1 MRIFE
6 GLSDLS
12 HIKNAVVTIGTFDGV
27 HLGHQEILK
36 TLIAE
41 AEKCEGE
48 SVLLTFYPHP
58 RMVLFPEQTDL
69 QLLQTQ
75 AEKLEKL
82 ASIGLQNVVIYPFSK
97 EFADLSAERFVEEI
111 LIKGLQAKMV
121 IIGYDHQFG
130 HNREGNLAFLKQYAE
145 KGFFDLREIPAEQID
160 EANISS
166 SKIRKAILGGEIS
179 TANSFLGSPF
189 ELSGTIV
196 KGLQNG
202 RNIGFPTANIRID
215 DQQKIIPATGVYAV
229 EMDVAG
235 TSCRGMMNVGWRPTI
250 EEEKLERKIEVHLF
264 DFQKEIYDEVC
275 QIRVLQFVRAEHKF
289 PNLEALKVQ
298 IQRDEETVRTYFFTA
313 QLS

>member
-6 GLSDLS
+6 GLTDLS

-229 EMDVAG
+229 EMDVIG
-235 TSCRGMMNVGWRPTI
+235 TTCHGMMNVGWRPTI

-298 IQRDEETVRTYFFTA
+298 IQRDEETVRTYFSTA

>member
-6 GLSDLS
+6 GLTDLS

-179 TANSFLGSPF
+179 IANSFLGSPF

-215 DQQKIIPATGVYAV
+215 DQQKIIPAPGVYAV

-298 IQRDEETVRTYFFTA
+298 IQRDEETVRTYFSTA

>member
-6 GLSDLS
+6 GLTDLS

-202 RNIGFPTANIRID
+202 RNIGFPTANIRIE

-235 TSCRGMMNVGWRPTI
+235 TTCRGMMNVGWRPTI

-264 DFQKEIYDEVC
+264 DFQKEIYDEAC

-298 IQRDEETVRTYFFTA
+298 IQRDEETVRTYFSTA
-313 QLS
+313 QFS

>member
-6 GLSDLS
+6 GLTEKMP
-12 HIKNAVVTIGTFDGV
+12 IKNAVVTIGTFDGV

-36 TLIAE
+36 TLNAE

-75 AEKLEKL
+75 TEKLEKL

-145 KGFFDLREIPAEQID
+145 KGFFELMEIPAEQID

-202 RNIGFPTANIRID
+202 RKIGFPTANIRID

-229 EMDVAG
+229 EMNVAG

-264 DFQKEIYDEVC
+264 DFQKEIYDEAC
-275 QIRVLQFVRAEHKF
+275 QIRVRQFVRAEHKF

-298 IQRDEETVRTYFFTA
+298 IQRDEETVRAYFSTA
-313 QLS
+313 QFS

>member
-6 GLSDLS
+6 GLTEKMP
-12 HIKNAVVTIGTFDGV
+12 IKNAVVTIGTFDGV

-36 TLIAE
+36 TLNAE
-41 AEKCEGE
+41 AEKCAGE

-75 AEKLEKL
+75 TEKLDKL

-130 HNREGNLAFLKQYAE
+130 HKREGNLAFLKRYAE
-145 KGFFDLREIPAEQID
+145 AGCFDLLEIPAEQID
-160 EANISS
+160 EAYISS
-166 SKIRKAILGGEIS
+166 SKIRTAVLSGNMS
-179 TANSFLGSPF
+179 VANSYLGAPF
-189 ELSGTIV
+189 ELTGTIV

-202 RNIGFPTANIRID
+202 RKIGFPTANIRIV

-264 DFQKEIYDEVC
+264 DFQKEIYDEAC

-289 PNLEALKVQ
+289 PNLEALKAQ
-298 IQRDEETVRTYFFTA
+298 LTSDEATIRAYFSTA

>member
-6 GLSDLS
+6 GLTDLS

-41 AEKCEGE
+41 AEKCAGE

-75 AEKLEKL
+75 TEKLEKL

>member
-6 GLSDLS
+6 GLTEKMP
-12 HIKNAVVTIGTFDGV
+12 IQNAVVTIGTFDGV

-41 AEKCEGE
+41 AHNCQGE

-58 RMVLFPEQTDL
+58 RMVLFPEKTDL

-97 EFADLSAERFVEEI
+97 EFADFSAQRFVEEI
-111 LIKGLQAKMV
+111 IIQDLQAKKV

-130 HNREGNLAFLKQYAE
+130 HQREGNLAFLKKYADQ
-145 KGFFDLREIPAEQID
+145 GYFDLLEIPAEQID

-166 SKIRKAILGGEIS
+166 SKIRTAILNGEIS
-179 TANSFLGSPF
+179 TANSYLGAPF
-189 ELSGTIV
+189 ELSGTVV

-202 RNIGFPTANIRID
+202 RTIGFPTANIHIHD
-215 DQQKIIPATGVYAV
+215 EQKIIPANGVYAV
-229 EMDVAG
+229 EMSISG
-235 TSCRGMMNVGWRPTI
+235 KNHRGMMNIGWRPTI
-250 EEEKLERKIEVHLF
+250 QEEKTMRQIEVHLF
-264 DFQKEIYDEVC
+264 DFNEEIYDSPCKILVHHY
-275 QIRVLQFVRAEHKF
+275 VRPEHKF
-289 PNLEALKVQ
+289 PNLDALKSQ
-298 IQRDEETVRTYFFTA
+298 ITLDETTIRAYF
-313 QLS
+313 SHH

>member
-6 GLSDLS
+6 GLTDLS

-235 TSCRGMMNVGWRPTI
+235 TTCRGMMNVGWRPTI
-250 EEEKLERKIEVHLF
+250 EEEKLDRKIEVHLF

-298 IQRDEETVRTYFFTA
+298 IQRDEETVRTYFSTA

>member
-6 GLSDLS
+6 GLTEKMP
-12 HIKNAVVTIGTFDGV
+12 IKNAVVTIGTFDGV
-27 HLGHQEILK
+27 HIGHQEILK

-75 AEKLEKL
+75 TEKLEKL

-145 KGFFDLREIPAEQID
+145 KGLFELMEIPAEQID

-179 TANSFLGSPF
+179 TANAFLGSPF

-202 RNIGFPTANIRID
+202 RKIGFPTANIRID

-229 EMDVAG
+229 EMNVAG

-264 DFQKEIYDEVC
+264 DFQKEIYDEAC

-298 IQRDEETVRTYFFTA
+298 IQRDEETVRAYFSTA
-313 QLS
+313 QFS

>member
-1 MRIFE
+1 
-6 GLSDLS
+6 
-12 HIKNAVVTIGTFDGV
+12 
-27 HLGHQEILK
+27 
-36 TLIAE
+36 
-41 AEKCEGE
+41 
-48 SVLLTFYPHP
+48 
-58 RMVLFPEQTDL
+58 MVLFPEQTDL

-235 TSCRGMMNVGWRPTI
+235 TTCRGMMNVGWRPTI
-250 EEEKLERKIEVHLF
+250 EEEKLDRKIEVHLF
-264 DFQKEIYDEVC
+264 DFQKEIYDEAC
-275 QIRVLQFVRAEHKF
+275 QIRILQFVRAEHKF

-298 IQRDEETVRTYFFTA
+298 IQRDEETVRTYFSTA

>member
-6 GLSDLS
+6 GLTDLS

-145 KGFFDLREIPAEQID
+145 KGLFELMEIPAEQID

-179 TANSFLGSPF
+179 TANAFLGSPF

-202 RNIGFPTANIRID
+202 RKIGFPTANIRID

-229 EMDVAG
+229 EMNVAG

-264 DFQKEIYDEVC
+264 DFQKEIYDEAC

-298 IQRDEETVRTYFFTA
+298 IQRDEETVRAYFSTA
-313 QLS
+313 QFS

>member
-1 MRIFE
+1 MP
-6 GLSDLS
+6 
-12 HIKNAVVTIGTFDGV
+12 IKNAVVTIGTFDGV

-36 TLIAE
+36 TLNAE

-75 AEKLEKL
+75 TEKLEKL

-145 KGFFDLREIPAEQID
+145 KGFFELLEIPAEQID
-160 EANISS
+160 EAYISS
-166 SKIRKAILGGEIS
+166 SKIRSAVLSGNMS
-179 TANSFLGSPF
+179 VANSYLGAPF
-189 ELSGTIV
+189 ELTGTIV
-196 KGLQNG
+196 KGLKNG
-202 RNIGFPTANIRID
+202 RKIGFPTANIRID

-229 EMDVAG
+229 EMNVAG

-264 DFQKEIYDEVC
+264 DFQKEIYDEAC

-298 IQRDEETVRTYFFTA
+298 IQRDEETVRAYFSTA
-313 QLS
+313 QFS

>member
-6 GLSDLS
+6 GLTDLS

-250 EEEKLERKIEVHLF
+250 EEEKLDRKIEVHLF
-264 DFQKEIYDEVC
+264 DFQKEIYDEAC
-275 QIRVLQFVRAEHKF
+275 QIRILQFVRAEHKF

-298 IQRDEETVRTYFFTA
+298 IQRDEETVRTYFSTA

>member
-6 GLSDLS
+6 GLTEKMP
-12 HIKNAVVTIGTFDGV
+12 IKNAVITIGTFDGV
-27 HLGHQEILK
+27 HIGHQEILK

-75 AEKLEKL
+75 TEKLEKL

-145 KGFFDLREIPAEQID
+145 KGFFELMEIPAEQID

-179 TANSFLGSPF
+179 TANAFLGSPF

-202 RNIGFPTANIRID
+202 RKIGFPTANIRID

-235 TSCRGMMNVGWRPTI
+235 TTCRGMMNIGWRPTI

-264 DFQKEIYDEVC
+264 DFQKEIYDEAC

-298 IQRDEETVRTYFFTA
+298 IQRDEETVRAYFSTA
-313 QLS
+313 QFS

>member
-6 GLSDLS
+6 GLTEKMP
-12 HIKNAVVTIGTFDGV
+12 IKNAVVTIGTFDGV
-27 HLGHQEILK
+27 HIGHQEILK

-75 AEKLEKL
+75 TEKLEKL

-145 KGFFDLREIPAEQID
+145 KGFFELLEIPAEQID

-179 TANSFLGSPF
+179 TANAFLGSPF

-202 RNIGFPTANIRID
+202 RKIGFPTANIRID

-235 TSCRGMMNVGWRPTI
+235 TTCRGMMNIGWRPTI

-264 DFQKEIYDEVC
+264 DFQKEIYDVAC
-275 QIRVLQFVRAEHKF
+275 QIRVRHFVRAEHKF

-298 IQRDEETVRTYFFTA
+298 IQRDEETVRAYFSTA
-313 QLS
+313 QFS

>member
-6 GLSDLS
+6 GLTEKMP
-12 HIKNAVVTIGTFDGV
+12 IKNAVVTIGTFDGV
-27 HLGHQEILK
+27 HIGHQEILK

-41 AEKCEGE
+41 AVKCEGE

-145 KGFFDLREIPAEQID
+145 KGLFELMEIPAEQID

-179 TANSFLGSPF
+179 TANAFLGSPF

-202 RNIGFPTANIRID
+202 RKIGFPTANIRID

-264 DFQKEIYDEVC
+264 DFQKEIYDEAC

-298 IQRDEETVRTYFFTA
+298 IQRDEETVRAYFSTA
-313 QLS
+313 QFS

>member
-6 GLSDLS
+6 GLTEKMP
-12 HIKNAVVTIGTFDGV
+12 IKNAVVTIGTFDGV

-36 TLIAE
+36 TLNAE
-41 AEKCEGE
+41 GEKCAGE

-75 AEKLEKL
+75 TEKLDKL

-130 HNREGNLAFLKQYAE
+130 HKREGNLAFLKRYAE
-145 KGFFDLREIPAEQID
+145 AGCFDLLEIPAEQID
-160 EANISS
+160 EAYISS
-166 SKIRKAILGGEIS
+166 SKIRTAVLSGNMS
-179 TANSFLGSPF
+179 VANSYLGAPF
-189 ELSGTIV
+189 ELTGTIV

-202 RNIGFPTANIRID
+202 RKIGFPTANIRIV

-264 DFQKEIYDEVC
+264 DFQKEIYDEAC

-289 PNLEALKVQ
+289 PNLEALKAQ
-298 IQRDEETVRTYFFTA
+298 LTSDEATIRAYFSTA

>member
-6 GLSDLS
+6 GLTDLS

-264 DFQKEIYDEVC
+264 DFQKEIYDEAC
-275 QIRVLQFVRAEHKF
+275 QIRILQFVRAEHKF

-298 IQRDEETVRTYFFTA
+298 IQRDEETVRTYFSTA

>member
-6 GLSDLS
+6 GLTEKMP
-12 HIKNAVVTIGTFDGV
+12 IKNAVVTIGTFDGV
-27 HLGHQEILK
+27 HIGHQEILK

-41 AEKCEGE
+41 AVKCEGE

-75 AEKLEKL
+75 TEKLEKL

-145 KGFFDLREIPAEQID
+145 KGFFELMEIPAEQID

-202 RNIGFPTANIRID
+202 RKIGFPTANIRID

-229 EMDVAG
+229 EMNVAG

-264 DFQKEIYDEVC
+264 DFQKEIYDEAC

-298 IQRDEETVRTYFFTA
+298 IQRDEETVRAYFSTA
-313 QLS
+313 QFS

>member
-6 GLSDLS
+6 GLTDLS

-235 TSCRGMMNVGWRPTI
+235 TTCRGMMNVGWRPTI

-264 DFQKEIYDEVC
+264 DFQKEIYDEAC

-298 IQRDEETVRTYFFTA
+298 IQRDEETVRTYFSTA
-313 QLS
+313 QFS

>member
-6 GLSDLS
+6 GLTDLS

-41 AEKCEGE
+41 AEKCAGE

-298 IQRDEETVRTYFFTA
+298 IQRDEETVRTYFSTA

>member
-6 GLSDLS
+6 GLTDLS

-275 QIRVLQFVRAEHKF
+275 QIRILQFVRAEHKF

-298 IQRDEETVRTYFFTA
+298 IQRDEETVRTYFSTA

>member
-6 GLSDLS
+6 GLTEKMP
-12 HIKNAVVTIGTFDGV
+12 IKNAVVTIGTFDGV
-27 HLGHQEILK
+27 HIGHQEILK

-145 KGFFDLREIPAEQID
+145 KGFFELMEIPAEQID

-179 TANSFLGSPF
+179 TANAFLGSPF

-202 RNIGFPTANIRID
+202 RKIGFPTANIRID

-229 EMDVAG
+229 EMNVAG

-264 DFQKEIYDEVC
+264 DFQKEIYDEAC

-298 IQRDEETVRTYFFTA
+298 IQRDEETVRAYFSTA
-313 QLS
+313 QFS

>member
-6 GLSDLS
+6 GLTDLS

-275 QIRVLQFVRAEHKF
+275 QIRVLQFVRAELKF

-298 IQRDEETVRTYFFTA
+298 KQRDEETVRTYFFTA

>member
-6 GLSDLS
+6 GLTDLS

-145 KGFFDLREIPAEQID
+145 KGFFDLREISAEQID

-250 EEEKLERKIEVHLF
+250 EEEKLDRKIEVHLF

-298 IQRDEETVRTYFFTA
+298 IQRDEETVRTYFSTA

>member
-6 GLSDLS
+6 GLTEKMP
-12 HIKNAVVTIGTFDGV
+12 IKNAVVTIGTFDGV

-36 TLIAE
+36 TLNAE
-41 AEKCEGE
+41 AEKCAGE

-75 AEKLEKL
+75 TEKLEKL

-130 HNREGNLAFLKQYAE
+130 HKREGNLAFLKRYAE
-145 KGFFDLREIPAEQID
+145 KGFFELLEIPAEQID
-160 EANISS
+160 EAYISS
-166 SKIRKAILGGEIS
+166 SKIRTAVLSGNMS
-179 TANSFLGSPF
+179 VANSYLGAPF
-189 ELSGTIV
+189 ELTGTVV

-202 RNIGFPTANIRID
+202 RKIGFPTANIRIV
-215 DQQKIIPATGVYAV
+215 DQQKIIPANGVYAV
-229 EMDVAG
+229 NIELAG
-235 TSCRGMMNVGWRPTI
+235 TTHSGMMNIGWRPTI
-250 EEEKLERKIEVHLF
+250 QEEKLERKIEVHVF
-264 DFQKEIYDEVC
+264 DFQKEIYDETC
-275 QIRVLQFVRAEHKF
+275 RIQVLHYVRAEHKF
-289 PNLEALKVQ
+289 PNLEALKAQ
-298 IQRDEETVRTYFFTA
+298 LTSDEATIRAYFSTA

>member
-6 GLSDLS
+6 GLTEKMP
-12 HIKNAVVTIGTFDGV
+12 IKNAVVTIGTFDGV
-27 HLGHQEILK
+27 HIGHQEILK

-41 AEKCEGE
+41 AVKCEGE

-75 AEKLEKL
+75 TEKLEKL

-145 KGFFDLREIPAEQID
+145 KGLFELMEIPAEQID

-179 TANSFLGSPF
+179 TANAFLGSPF

-202 RNIGFPTANIRID
+202 RKIGFPTANIRID

-229 EMDVAG
+229 EMNVAG

-264 DFQKEIYDEVC
+264 DFQKEIYDEAC

-298 IQRDEETVRTYFFTA
+298 IQRDEETVRAYFSTA
-313 QLS
+313 QFS